1 MERLSDEKLV
11 EITRYKQKSKQ
22 IDWLQ
27 QRGIPFQLD
36 RFNRPI
42 VFEEHLL
49 GNKTSRKTNANI
61 VSKNK
66 WEPPPLN

>member
-1 MERLSDEKLV
+1 MERVSNEKLF

-36 RFNRPI
+36 RFKHPV

-49 GNKTSRKTNANI
+49 GNKTASKTSANI
-61 VSKNK
+61 VSKKK